1 MVQKVL
7 NEILERQK
15 ERFISLYEICNFLG
29 RELGTNPKDILI
41 YLHGL
46 EKQNRNRETINLYD
60 IDNLGFY
67 QPSKTTL
74 HKIVNLNPVNFDF
87 NKNKNKIEK
96 FFIDA
101 DEFASLSFIKDSHI
115 FPTNHKAIKLIN
127 DLRIEGK
134 LRKSL
139 AKLTHESFETS
150 QEWQDNLLT
159 KMEIL
164 LLENAKLNRQLL
176 QSPNKTIAELKQHN
190 NELRDFIDSKLDSVS
205 NDLLNQAQETN
216 RIILEQGLKEIRNP
230 SPLEDKLDDI
240 IERISNND
248 NHVTSEQRTSD
259 RTKDISQPNSE
270 SNMPISDELLFEIKT
285 NPEIYNVK
293 QKILAKS
300 NNLIAQAIKRLDIGK
315 KLTKDDLAKFIL
327 PYSKDMALFLGE
339 LGNVKSIPKAD
350 INTIRNNHLTGLEF
364 KGGSPS
370 TKDKQRERI
379 DLTFDRTKLVD
390 TEG

>member
-15 ERFISLYEICNFLG
+15 ERFISLYEICNFLS

-46 EKQNRNRETINLYD
+46 EKQNRNRETISLYD

-164 LLENAKLNRQLL
+164 LLENAKLNKQLL

-205 NDLLNQAQETN
+205 NDLLKQAQETN

-230 SPLEDKLDDI
+230 SLLEDKLDEI
-240 IERISNND
+240 IERTPNND
-248 NHVTSEQRTSD
+248 NHVTLEQTTSD

-270 SNMPISDELLFEIKT
+270 SNTLMSDELLFEMKT
-285 NPEIYNVK
+285 NPEIYNLK

-300 NNLIAQAIKRLDIGK
+300 NNLIAQAIKRLDVGK

-350 INTIRNNHLTGLEF
+350 INTIRNNHLNGLEF
-364 KGGSPS
+364 KNGSPS
-370 TKDKQRERI
+370 IKDKERERI
-379 DLTFDRTKLVD
+379 DLTFDRTKLTVTD
-390 TEG
+390 N

>member
-15 ERFISLYEICNFLG
+15 ERFISLYEMCNFLA
-29 RELGTNPKDILI
+29 RELGMNPKDILI

-240 IERISNND
+240 IERIPNND
-248 NHVTSEQRTSD
+248 NHVTSEQTTSD

-270 SNMPISDELLFEIKT
+270 SNMPISDELIFEIKT

-390 TEG
+390 TES

>member
-1 MVQKVL
+1 MVRKVL

-74 HKIVNLNPVNFDF
+74 HKIVSLNPVNFDF

-127 DLRIEGK
+127 NLRIEGK

-139 AKLTHESFETS
+139 AKLTRETS

-164 LLENAKLNRQLL
+164 LLENEKLNRQLL

-240 IERISNND
+240 IERIPNND

-270 SNMPISDELLFEIKT
+270 SDTPADRGQGDSLLILGAVMSTIEQVAKT
-285 NPEIYNVK
+285 NYTQASFIENHILPKYGHINGISESTLQKKFSQAKTYLK
-293 QKILAKS
+293 QK
-300 NNLIAQAIKRLDIGK
+300 
-315 KLTKDDLAKFIL
+315 
-327 PYSKDMALFLGE
+327 
-339 LGNVKSIPKAD
+339 V
-350 INTIRNNHLTGLEF
+350 
-364 KGGSPS
+364 
-370 TKDKQRERI
+370 
-379 DLTFDRTKLVD
+379 
-390 TEG
+390 